1 MRVTLKSLLELFKLK
16 LQFGFASL
24 LATGIDYTVF
34 LLLIG
39 LDFDAVKA
47 HYVSASLGMLVN
59 FLVQNQYVFLRERA
73 LLTTF
78 LLSMTVSVIGI
89 VLGGFLMGWIQ
100 QFPFWNAHLY
110 LAKIVVT
117 GLIFFYNFYL
127 KRFVF
132 EKRFL

>member
-34 LLLIG
+34 LLLIW

-47 HYVSASLGMLVN
+47 HYVSATMGMLVN

>member
-34 LLLIG
+34 LLLIWANV
-39 LDFDAVKA
+39 DAVKA
-47 HYVSASLGMLVN
+47 HYFSASMGMLVN
-59 FLVQNQYVFLRERA
+59 FIVQNQYVFLRERG
-73 LLTTF
+73 LIPTF
-78 LLSMTVSVIGI
+78 ISSIVVSVIGI
-89 VLGGFLMGWIQ
+89 ALGGFLMGWIQ
-100 QFPFWNAHLY
+100 QFSFWSAHLY
-110 LAKIVVT
+110 LAKLVVT

-132 EKRFL
+132 EKRIL

>member
-47 HYVSASLGMLVN
+47 HYVSATMGMLVN

-73 LLTTF
+73 LLNTF

-89 VLGGFLMGWIQ
+89 TLGGFLMGWIQ

>member
-1 MRVTLKSLLELFKLK
+1 
-16 LQFGFASL
+16 L

-89 VLGGFLMGWIQ
+89 TLGGFLMGWIQ

>member
-47 HYVSASLGMLVN
+47 HYVSATMGMLVN

>member
-34 LLLIG
+34 LLLIWANV
-39 LDFDAVKA
+39 DAVKA
-47 HYVSASLGMLVN
+47 HYFSASMGMLVN
-59 FLVQNQYVFLRERA
+59 FIVQNQYVFLRERG
-73 LLTTF
+73 LIPTF
-78 LLSMTVSVIGI
+78 ILSIIVSVIGI
-89 VLGGFLMGWIQ
+89 ALGGFLMGWIQ
-100 QFPFWNAHLY
+100 QFSFWSAHLY
-110 LAKIVVT
+110 LAKLVVT

-132 EKRFL
+132 EKRIL

>member
-34 LLLIG
+34 LLLIW

-47 HYVSASLGMLVN
+47 HYVSASMGMLVN

>member
-117 GLIFFYNFYL
+117 GLIFFYNF
-127 KRFVF
+127 FV
-132 EKRFL
+132 

>member
-34 LLLIG
+34 LLLIW

>member
-1 MRVTLKSLLELFKLK
+1 MPVTLKSLLALFKLK

-34 LLLIG
+34 LLLIWANI
-39 LDFDAVKA
+39 DAVKA
-47 HYVSASLGMLVN
+47 HYFSASIGMVVN
-59 FLVQNQYVFLRERA
+59 FLVQNQYVFLRERG
-73 LLTTF
+73 LLPTF
-78 LLSMTVSVIGI
+78 LLSITVSVIGI
-89 VLGGFLMGWIQ
+89 AIGGFLMGWIQ

-110 LAKIVVT
+110 LAKMVVT

>member
-89 VLGGFLMGWIQ
+89 TLGGFLMGWIQ